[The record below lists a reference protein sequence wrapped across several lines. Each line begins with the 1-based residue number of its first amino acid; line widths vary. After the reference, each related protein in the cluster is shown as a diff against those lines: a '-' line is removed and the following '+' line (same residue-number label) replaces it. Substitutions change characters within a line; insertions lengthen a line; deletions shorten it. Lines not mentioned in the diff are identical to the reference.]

1 MPATAAEWND
11 KYRAEGDAAASEPAG
26 FVQELLPLL
35 PMGPALDVA
44 CGSGRHTLLLASRAQ
59 AVTAVDQSAA
69 ALEILERRARGAG
82 HAVTRMQR
90 WSATSRAGIR
100 LWQADL
106 AHAALPVNAFALILC
121 VNYLQRSLFA
131 LMERALMPGGVL
143 LYETYTRAQ
152 LEFPGG
158 PRNPE
163 YLLESGELRYAFP
176 ELRTLFYRELRAGK
190 GIAGLIARKE
200 RQ

>member
-1 MPATAAEWND
+1 MPANAAEWD
-11 KYRAEGDAAASEPAG
+11 EKYRAEGDAAATEPAG
-26 FVQELLPLL
+26 LVQELLPLL

-44 CGSGRHTLLLASRAQ
+44 CGSGRHTLVLAAREQ

-69 ALEILERRARGAG
+69 ALEIVERRARAAG
-82 HAVTRMQR
+82 HAVTRMPR
-90 WSATSRAGIR
+90 WSAGARPGIR

-106 AHAALPVNAFALILC
+106 EQVSLPASGFALILC

-131 LMERALMPGGVL
+131 QMERALLPGGVL

-152 LEFPGG
+152 LEFSGG
-158 PRNPE
+158 PRSPE

-176 ELRTLFYRELRAGK
+176 SLRTLFYRELRAGK

-200 RQ
+200 

>member
-106 AHAALPVNAFALILC
+106 AHVAMPVNAFVLILC

-131 LMERALMPGGVL
+131 QMERA
-143 LYETYTRAQ
+143 RADAGRRVAVRDVHSGAAGI
-152 LEFPGG
+152 FG
-158 PRNPE
+158 RTA
-163 YLLESGELRYAFP
+163 ESGIF
-176 ELRTLFYRELRAGK
+176 AG
-190 GIAGLIARKE
+190 E
-200 RQ
+200 R